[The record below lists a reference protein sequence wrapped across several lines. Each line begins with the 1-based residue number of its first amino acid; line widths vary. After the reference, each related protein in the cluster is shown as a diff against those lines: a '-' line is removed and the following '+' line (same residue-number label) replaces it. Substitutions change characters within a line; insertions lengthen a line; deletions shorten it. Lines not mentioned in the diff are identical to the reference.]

1 MLIKASNGL
10 IADNIID
17 SPGFGGIAVSPDY
30 DSIYVSLPPSFYF
43 FILFY
48 FIFDFIKASDSEGDY
63 SQNITIRN
71 NWLRNVDYWPH
82 GDGWGAIFLTS
93 SILSGLI
100 PPAGWFV
107 SFSSF
112 YFILF

>member
-48 FIFDFIKASDSEGDY
+48 
-63 SQNITIRN
+63 
-71 NWLRNVDYWPH
+71 L
-82 GDGWGAIFLTS
+82 FLTS
-93 SILSGLI
+93 LKRQIRRATTRKISL
-100 PPAGWFV
+100 FV
-107 SFSSF
+107 TIGFVMLT
-112 YFILF
+112 IGPMETGGVLFFLLLLFFPV